1 MKDGNAS
8 FPSGDVAGAVAFGAS
23 VAQAGYPRLAL
34 ALMLTSAFGR
44 VYWRAHHVL
53 DVCAGGF
60 FGAVAA
66 KVMQSVAV
74 KWWHPLAAHLALIG
88 FMVQA
93 HRAVK
98 H

>member
-8 FPSGDVAGAVAFGAS
+8 FPSGDVAGAVVFGAS
-23 VAQAGYPRLAL
+23 VAKAGWPGLGMAL
-34 ALMLTSAFGR
+34 ILGSAFGR

-53 DVCAGGF
+53 DVCAGGL

-66 KVMQSVAV
+66 KVMQSVVV
-74 KWWHPLAAHLALIG
+74 KWWHPLAAHVALIG